1 MFKNEFLLIMEHS
14 FEAVSTGFNK
24 CRIHKVK
31 HKNTKSAHWH
41 DLNPIE
47 VCLKPVVDHRN
58 GNGFLNG

>member
-1 MFKNEFLLIMEHS
+1 MEHN
-14 FEAVSTGFNK
+14 FEAVSMGFNK

-31 HKNTKSAHWH
+31 HKKTKSAHRH

-47 VCLKPVVDHRN
+47 VCSKLVVDHQN